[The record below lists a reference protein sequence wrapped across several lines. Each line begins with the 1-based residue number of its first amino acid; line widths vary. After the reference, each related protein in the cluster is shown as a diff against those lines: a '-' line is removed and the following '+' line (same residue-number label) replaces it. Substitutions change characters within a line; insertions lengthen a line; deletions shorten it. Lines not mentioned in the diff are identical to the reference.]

1 MNEQRIGLTLQ
12 ALAQWGVREAC
23 VAAGARNAPI
33 LAALQASSGLR
44 LWSFFEERCAAFFAL
59 GRIQSTGRPVVVVT
73 TSGTAVAE
81 TLPAV
86 IEACHQGLPLII
98 LSADRPAHYRGR
110 GAPQSIEQRGLFG
123 PHVSQCL
130 DWCDE
135 SPPAFPAQLGRQPLH
150 LNLCLEEPRAQDAIK
165 AIAFDQGE
173 EANPATSQ
181 ATCDFPWA
189 KLPTAVVAA
198 GLSPAQAAQAAPIL
212 LRLGLPVLAE
222 ASSNL
227 WSLPDLQDLLLPAG
241 SANWQALGARQL
253 LRLGAVPSARWW
265 RDLESSDLPVC
276 NISQAPYAGLAR
288 RERVALY
295 DWSSLP
301 ALHTLDLPPAAA
313 AAGPDLD
320 TLLAAHPHSELA
332 WCRRLLGQL
341 PADSQLMLGNS
352 LPIRE
357 LNAAIHPLPPRVEVY
372 ANRGTNGIDGL
383 ISTWFGHSA
392 HATESWI
399 VLGDLSA
406 LYDLAAPW
414 VLNQVPSAKRRI
426 AVLNNGG
433 GQIFANLPAMTQA
446 NAGLKTLMTQPHAL
460 RFEGWAQLF
469 GMAYRR
475 VERAADLNDL
485 PGGCLLLEI
494 LPDAAQ
500 DAALRQALGGSSLY

>member
-1 MNEQRIGLTLQ
+1 
-12 ALAQWGVREAC
+12 
-23 VAAGARNAPI
+23 
-33 LAALQASSGLR
+33 
-44 LWSFFEERCAAFFAL
+44 
-59 GRIQSTGRPVVVVT
+59 
-73 TSGTAVAE
+73 
-81 TLPAV
+81 
-86 IEACHQGLPLII
+86 
-98 LSADRPAHYRGR
+98 
-110 GAPQSIEQRGLFG
+110 
-123 PHVSQCL
+123 
-130 DWCDE
+130 
-135 SPPAFPAQLGRQPLH
+135 
-150 LNLCLEEPRAQDAIK
+150 
-165 AIAFDQGE
+165 
-173 EANPATSQ
+173 
-181 ATCDFPWA
+181 
-189 KLPTAVVAA
+189 
-198 GLSPAQAAQAAPIL
+198 
-212 LRLGLPVLAE
+212 
-222 ASSNL
+222 
-227 WSLPDLQDLLLPAG
+227 
-241 SANWQALGARQL
+241 
-253 LRLGAVPSARWW
+253 
-265 RDLESSDLPVC
+265 
-276 NISQAPYAGLAR
+276 
-288 RERVALY
+288 
-295 DWSSLP
+295 
-301 ALHTLDLPPAAA
+301 
-313 AAGPDLD
+313 
-320 TLLAAHPHSELA
+320 
-332 WCRRLLGQL
+332 
-341 PADSQLMLGNS
+341 MLGNS

-500 DAALRQALGGSSLY
+500 DAALRQALVGSSLY